1 MRYSSK
7 LDYSTRLLRSGWL
20 RAPPPL
26 DMPPLFGY
34 TQCTQTAI
42 FVCHCSDLVAP
53 SLGSPRRQNAASTVD
68 LAGPKQKKPTLF
80 FLFFLKCRLLFG
92 SFKHQ
97 TRYSSVA
104 LFKTVARWT
113 IVQAGR
119 LRAIDLRNCSS
130 KTHETQQL
138 LSDLPQ
144 DPNPGGGRLA
154 NLSSCALH

>member
-1 MRYSSK
+1 MAALLFKAGLLHEAAPFWLAACST
-7 LDYSTRLLRSGWL
+7 STRHAAFVRVYPVHSNCHFFAIALIWSLHLLAVREG
-20 RAPPPL
+20 
-26 DMPPLFGY
+26 
-34 TQCTQTAI
+34 
-42 FVCHCSDLVAP
+42 
-53 SLGSPRRQNAASTVD
+53 
-68 LAGPKQKKPTLF
+68 KKPHPQWTLRDRSKKSRPF

-138 LSDLPQ
+138 LSHLPQ
-144 DPNPGGGRLA
+144 DPNPGRGRLA